1 MKIDTV
7 SKTDIENWLQ
17 LAGEVENLFGP
28 MREDPDFLAA
38 LEVAIGE
45 ERAFCIR
52 DGQAGLIAAIVLSYE
67 KNEIEWLAVTS
78 SRQKSGLGGQLLQHA
93 LQKLDSA
100 RNISVQTFASV
111 AAIGDSARKLYMK
124 YGFKEVSPA
133 GQNPAGI
140 ATVIMVRSLT

>member
-7 SKTDIENWLQ
+7 SKEDIKNWLQ
-17 LAGEVENLFGP
+17 LAGEVEPLFGP
-28 MREDPDFLAA
+28 MLEDPDFLPAI
-38 LEVAIGE
+38 EMAIGE

-52 DGQAGLIAAIVLSYE
+52 EGQAGLIAAIVLSFE
-67 KNEIEWLAVTS
+67 KNEIEWLAVVS
-78 SRQKSGLGGQLLQHA
+78 SRQKSGLGGQLLEHA
-93 LQKLDSA
+93 LQKLDPA

-111 AAIGDSARKLYMK
+111 AGIGDSARRLYMK

-140 ATVIMVRSLT
+140 ETVIMVRSLT